1 MALWKDKTRKGWR
14 YAFQF
19 RGKKYTSNYYPTK
32 AEASAAMA
40 EAKKEAAKLPST
52 EELTETVLDFVEVAN
67 LYLDFSERRHVKQT
81 FEYKRMVLKNFAA
94 LYGTISITEI
104 QPQHILNYLTSR
116 RSNHNFNAHRK
127 ELFCLF
133 HYAQKVLK
141 VVVFNPCED
150 IQRLPHTPG
159 RKVMPSEND
168 VLKLIVAAD
177 PGDEK
182 DLVMVL
188 LYTLARIDEILR
200 LRWEDVNFDQRVV
213 TLWTRK
219 RKDGNLESDAMPM
232 NKDLYDVLWRRW
244 ESRKQ
249 NDWVFHNEK
258 TNSRYNRRPKFM
270 RGLCKRAGIPYI
282 GFHSIRHF
290 MASFLAD
297 KQKISL
303 MTISK
308 LLRHRSL
315 NTTEIYLHSIGEGQR
330 AAMDGIE
337 GVFSASGFASGSEL
351 ISTRNSQDGVIQI

>member
-1 MALWKDKTRKGWR
+1 
-14 YAFQF
+14 
-19 RGKKYTSNYYPTK
+19 
-32 AEASAAMA
+32 
-40 EAKKEAAKLPST
+40 
-52 EELTETVLDFVEVAN
+52 
-67 LYLDFSERRHVKQT
+67 
-81 FEYKRMVLKNFAA
+81 
-94 LYGTISITEI
+94 
-104 QPQHILNYLTSR
+104 
-116 RSNHNFNAHRK
+116 
-127 ELFCLF
+127 
-133 HYAQKVLK
+133 
-141 VVVFNPCED
+141 
-150 IQRLPHTPG
+150 
-159 RKVMPSEND
+159 MPSEQD
-168 VLKLIVAAD
+168 VLRLIAVAA

-219 RKDGNLESDAMPM
+219 RKDGNLEPDAMPI
-232 NKDLYDVLWRRW
+232 NTDLFNVLWRRW
-244 ESRKQ
+244 TSRTQ
-249 NDWVFHNEK
+249 NDWVFFNDK
-258 TNSRYNRRPKFM
+258 TNDRYNRRPKFM
-270 RGLCKRAGIPYI
+270 KGLCKRAGIPYI

-337 GVFSASGFASGSEL
+337 GLFSASGFASASEL
-351 ISTRNSQDGVIQI
+351 KSSRNN